1 MTRADVI
8 RTMAEQNG
16 TTRARAAEDFRR
28 FCALMRETLLSHGEF
43 PLWGLGKLKLVRR
56 AARMARNP
64 KTGASLRVPSRRGVK
79 FLPSGEVKRA
89 LR

>member
-8 RTMAEQNG
+8 KTMAEANG
-16 TTRARAAEDFRR
+16 TTRARAAEDFRC
-28 FCALMRETLLSHGEF
+28 FCAMMREALMTDGEF

-64 KTGASLRVPSRRGVK
+64 KTGEGIRVPSRRAVK
-79 FLPSGEVKRA
+79 FVPSGEVRRA
-89 LR
+89 FR